1 MNQIQSQSLS
11 SSDSDDGVMEKKKKK
26 TTSKENH
33 CDKQWCISKV
43 KCPALKRS
51 KGQFQDTS
59 VISLN
64 MKLGRDVHK
73 WLQNTRKSEKRYT

>member
-1 MNQIQSQSLS
+1 MSQIQSQSLS
-11 SSDSDDGVMEKKKKK
+11 SSDFDDGVMEKKK
-26 TTSKENH
+26 TSKENH
-33 CDKQWCISKV
+33 CDKQCCISKV

>member
-11 SSDSDDGVMEKKKKK
+11 SSDFDDGVMEKKK
-26 TTSKENH
+26 TISKENH

-73 WLQNTRKSEKRYT
+73 WLQNTHKSEKRYT